1 MVVKKPVVTY
11 TLLGINVIVFVLMT
25 LAGGSESIGV
35 LVEFGAKVNSLIIA
49 GQWWRLIT
57 PMFLHIGFEHLV
69 LNMITLYFVGI
80 QLEGILG
87 RVRFLAVYLVSG
99 VAGNLASFAFNPNA
113 LSAGASTALF
123 GLFGIYLM
131 MGESFSSN
139 PYIRAMARQFL
150 LLVVLN
156 IVFGFYGSVDLAGH
170 IGGLIGGFLIGYCV
184 GVPRVGNVPLPKRVV
199 SGLALVCLCIMMFTL
214 GFKN

>member
-1 MVVKKPVVTY
+1 MVKKPVVTY
-11 TLLGINVIVFVLMT
+11 TLLGINVLVFILMT
-25 LAGGSESIGV
+25 LAGGSQSVGV
-35 LVEFGAKVNSLIIA
+35 LVEFGAKVNTLIVA

-57 PMFLHIGFEHLV
+57 PMFLHIGFEHIV

-80 QLEGILG
+80 QLENILG
-87 RVRFLAVYLVSG
+87 RGRFLAVYLMSG
-99 VAGNLASFAFNPNA
+99 IAGNLASFAFNPDA

-139 PYIRAMARQFL
+139 PYIRAMGKQFL

-156 IVFGFYGSVDLAGH
+156 IMFGFYGNVDLAGH
-170 IGGLIGGFLIGYCV
+170 IGGLVGGFLMGYCV
-184 GVPRVGNVPLPKRVV
+184 GVPRVGSIPLPKRIV
-199 SGLALVCLCIMMFTL
+199 STLALVFLCIMMFTL

>member
-1 MVVKKPVVTY
+1 
-11 TLLGINVIVFVLMT
+11 MT
-25 LAGGSESIGV
+25 LAGGSQSVGV
-35 LVEFGAKVNSLIIA
+35 LVEFGAKVNTLIVA

-57 PMFLHIGFEHLV
+57 PMFLHIGFEHIV

-80 QLEGILG
+80 QLENILG
-87 RVRFLAVYLVSG
+87 RGRFLAVYLVSG
-99 VAGNLASFAFNPNA
+99 IAGNLASFAFNPDA

-139 PYIRAMARQFL
+139 PYIRAMGKQFL

-156 IVFGFYGSVDLAGH
+156 IMFGFYGNVDLAGH
-170 IGGLIGGFLIGYCV
+170 IGGLVGGFLMGYCV
-184 GVPRVGNVPLPKRVV
+184 GVPRVGSIPLPKRIV
-199 SGLALVCLCIMMFTL
+199 STLALVFLCIMMFTL

>member
-1 MVVKKPVVTY
+1 MVKKPVVTY
-11 TLLGINVIVFVLMT
+11 TLLGINVLVFILMT
-25 LAGGSESIGV
+25 LAGGSQSVGV
-35 LVEFGAKVNSLIIA
+35 LVEFGAKVNTLIVA

-57 PMFLHIGFEHLV
+57 PMFLHIGFEHIV

-80 QLEGILG
+80 QLENILG
-87 RVRFLAVYLVSG
+87 RGRFLAVYLVSG
-99 VAGNLASFAFNPNA
+99 IAGNLASFAFNPDA

-139 PYIRAMARQFL
+139 PYIRAMGKQFL

-156 IVFGFYGSVDLAGH
+156 IMFGFYGNVDLAGH
-170 IGGLIGGFLIGYCV
+170 IGGLVGGFLMGYCV
-184 GVPRVGNVPLPKRVV
+184 GVPRVGSIPLPKRIV
-199 SGLALVCLCIMMFTL
+199 STLALVFLCIMMFTL